1 MSGSERIES
10 ELERALDAALARTLT
25 PPALPIGLRA
35 RVQAALARG
44 TDSDAELWTVRAR
57 IEREQREQLAEL
69 ERSYVRLRR
78 RTLAT
83 LIGAAFASGT
93 AVALLL
99 PWLTLRFGTYTP
111 LVLAGG
117 GAVAGLVL
125 AAAILRER
133 RSLQF

>member
-1 MSGSERIES
+1 VSGSERIES
-10 ELERALDAALARTLT
+10 ELERAIDAALARALM
-25 PPALPIGLRA
+25 PPAPPIGLRA

-44 TDSDAELWTVRAR
+44 ADAELWTVRAR

-69 ERSYVRLRR
+69 ERSYVRVRR

-83 LIGAAFASGT
+83 LIGAAFASGI

-99 PWLTLRFGTYTP
+99 PWLTLRFGSYTP
-111 LVLAGG
+111 LVLASG

>member
-1 MSGSERIES
+1 MM
-10 ELERALDAALARTLT
+10 
-25 PPALPIGLRA
+25 
-35 RVQAALARG
+35 RG
-44 TDSDAELWTVRAR
+44 TDSDTELWTVRAR

-93 AVALLL
+93 VVALLL